1 MSALPGSQA
10 SLSMSLEEKLSNLPN
25 QPGCYL
31 FRDKKAK
38 IIYVGKAK
46 NLRNRVRQ
54 YFHTDRAHVF
64 RTSDLVAR
72 INDVD
77 LIVTDNEI
85 EALALESNLIKRH
98 KPIFNVLLKDDKQYP
113 HIKITNET
121 APRAMIARKI
131 LKDGASYFGPFLPI
145 SLAWN
150 TLDLINKNFQ
160 LRTCTMDIDGKA
172 DRPCLEYHIKRCLG
186 PCVSRLCSLD
196 QYNEAVRDVDLLLQG
211 KTEDLEAELKR
222 RMQEASD
229 ELRFEAAARAR
240 DQLRTIGKLGEQQK
254 MMVISRDDIDIFGY
268 YREGALL
275 ALSLF
280 TMREGRVVGKRE
292 FYWED
297 IADPFDPG
305 TFIGQALK
313 QYYTAGDY
321 APGEIYVPVDFEDRE
336 LLEEYLTRQR
346 GRRVRIVTPQRG
358 VKRDLIDLVEKNAR
372 LNFDQRFRMQRPDM
386 QKVLDEL
393 RETLELP
400 TVPDRIES
408 FDISNIQG
416 AENVASMVVCE
427 HGAMK
432 KSDYRK
438 FKIRSVE
445 GQADDFQSMYEVVG
459 RRYSRLLREAKPL
472 PDLVLID
479 GGKGQLAAAA
489 RALHELGLEALPTAA
504 IAKREELLFVK
515 GREEPIRVDHHSPV
529 LHLIQMIRDETH
541 RFAVTYHRQR
551 RTMRDFDSELTSIPG
566 VGEKLKAR
574 LLRNFGS
581 LKRVSEASFDE
592 LKPFVGAAGARR
604 ILEHFSSM
612 QNGDGESVIS
622 GDDSGGQP
630 IDIRVNGVS

>member
-1 MSALPGSQA
+1 MQ
-10 SLSMSLEEKLSNLPN
+10 LSEKLLNLPT

-31 FRDKKAK
+31 YRDKNGK

-54 YFHTDRAHVF
+54 YFHSDRANVF
-64 RTSDLVAR
+64 RTGDLIAR
-72 INDVD
+72 IDDVD

-85 EALALESNLIKRH
+85 EALALESNLIKKH

-113 HIKITNET
+113 HIKVTNET

-131 LKDGASYFGPFLPI
+131 LKDGASYYGPFLPI

-186 PCVSRLCSLD
+186 PCVSRLCSIE
-196 QYNEAVRDVDLLLQG
+196 QYDEAVRDVDLLLQG
-211 KTEDLEAELKR
+211 KTADLESELKR
-222 RMQEASD
+222 RMQQASD
-229 ELRFEAAARAR
+229 ELMFEAAARYR
-240 DQLRTIGKLGEQQK
+240 DQLKTIQKLGEQQK
-254 MMVISRDDIDIFGY
+254 MMVISRDDVDTFGY
-268 YREGALL
+268 YREGRLL

-280 TMREGRVVGKRE
+280 TMREGKIVGMRE

-297 IADPFDPG
+297 VNDPFDPSA
-305 TFIGQALK
+305 FIGQALK
-313 QYYTAGDY
+313 QYYTSGDY
-321 APGEIYVPVDFEDRE
+321 APGEIYVPVDFEDHE
-336 LLEEYLTRQR
+336 LLEQYLTNQR
-346 GRRVRIVTPQRG
+346 GRRVRIMTPQRG

-386 QKVLDEL
+386 QKVLDDL

-400 TVPDRIES
+400 ALPDRIES

-438 FKIRSVE
+438 FKVRSVE
-445 GQADDFQSMYEVVG
+445 GRADDFQSMYEVVG
-459 RRYSRLLREAKPL
+459 RRYSRLLRENKPL

-489 RALHELGLEALPTAA
+489 RALHELGLEALPTAS
-504 IAKREELLFVK
+504 IAKREELLFIK
-515 GREEPIRVDHHSPV
+515 GREEPIRIDHHSPV
-529 LHLIQMIRDETH
+529 LRLIQMIRDETH
-541 RFAVTYHRQR
+541 RFAVTYHRKR
-551 RTMRDFDSELTSIPG
+551 RTMRDFESELTSIPG
-566 VGEKLKAR
+566 VGDKLKAR

-592 LKPFVGAAGARR
+592 LKPFVGTREARR
-604 ILEHFSSM
+604 IVEHFTHIRASELILNESA
-612 QNGDGESVIS
+612 QGNG
-622 GDDSGGQP
+622 
-630 IDIRVNGVS
+630 

>member
-1 MSALPGSQA
+1 MALA
-10 SLSMSLEEKLSNLPN
+10 EKLSNLPT
-25 QPGCYL
+25 QPGCYMS
-31 FRDKKAK
+31 RDKRGK

-54 YFHTDRAHVF
+54 YFHSDRANEYK
-64 RTSDLVAR
+64 TGDLIAR
-72 INDVD
+72 IEDVD
-77 LIVTDNEI
+77 LMVTDNEI
-85 EALALESNLIKRH
+85 EALALESNLIKKH

-113 HIKITNET
+113 HIKITNEQ

-131 LKDGASYFGPFLPI
+131 LKDGAEYFGPFLPI

-150 TLDLINKNFQ
+150 TLDLINKQFQ
-160 LRTCTMDIDGKA
+160 LRTCTMQIDGKA

-186 PCVSRLCSLD
+186 PCVSRLCSLE
-196 QYNEAVRDVDLLLQG
+196 QYDEAVRDVGLLLEG
-211 KTEDLEAELKR
+211 KTADLESELKR
-222 RMQEASD
+222 RMHQASD
-229 ELRFEAAARAR
+229 ALHYEAAARYR
-240 DQLRTIGKLGEQQK
+240 DQIKTIHKLGEQQK
-254 MMVISRDDIDIFGY
+254 VMVISRDDIDIFGY
-268 YREGALL
+268 VREGPLL

-280 TMREGRVVGKRE
+280 TMREGKVVGKRE

-297 IADPFDPG
+297 IVDPFDPG
-305 TFIGQALK
+305 AFIGQALK
-313 QYYTAGDY
+313 QYYTSGDY
-321 APGEIYVPVDFEDRE
+321 APGEIYVPVDFEDRA
-336 LLEEYLTRQR
+336 LLEEYLSTQR
-346 GRRVRIVTPQRG
+346 GRRVHIFAPQRG
-358 VKRDLIDLVEKNAR
+358 VKRDIIDLVEKNAR

-386 QKVLDEL
+386 QKVLDDL

-438 FKIRSVE
+438 FKVRSVE
-445 GQADDFQSMYEVVG
+445 GRADDFQSMYEVVG
-459 RRYSRLLREAKPL
+459 RRYSRLLRENKPL

-489 RALHELGLEALPTAA
+489 RALHELGLEALPTAS

-515 GREEPIRVDHHSPV
+515 GREEPFRIDHHSPV

-541 RFAVTYHRQR
+541 RFAITYHRKR
-551 RTMRDFDSELTSIPG
+551 RAMRDFESELTSIPG
-566 VGEKLKAR
+566 VGDKLKAR

-581 LKRVSEASFDE
+581 LKRVSEASFAE
-592 LKPFVGAAGARR
+592 LEPFVGPREARR
-604 ILEHFSSM
+604 IVEHFEHM
-612 QNGDGESVIS
+612 KGGESTE
-622 GDDSGGQP
+622 
-630 IDIRVNGVS
+630 VNESEGIVA

>member
-1 MSALPGSQA
+1 
-10 SLSMSLEEKLSNLPN
+10 MSLAEKLSNLPT

-31 FRDKKAK
+31 FRDKRGK

-54 YFHTDRAHVF
+54 YFHSDRVNEF
-64 RTSDLVAR
+64 KTGDLIAR
-72 INDVD
+72 IDDVD

-85 EALALESNLIKRH
+85 EALALECNLIKKH

-113 HIKITNET
+113 HIKVTNER

-131 LKDGASYFGPFLPI
+131 LKDGAAYYGPFLPI

-160 LRTCTMDIDGKA
+160 LRTCTMQIDGKA

-186 PCVSRLCSLD
+186 PCVSKLCSIE
-196 QYNEAVRDVDLLLQG
+196 QYTEAVRDVGLLLQG
-211 KTEDLEAELKR
+211 KTADLEAELKR

-229 ELRFEAAARAR
+229 EMQYEAAARYR
-240 DQLRTIGKLGEQQK
+240 DQLKTIQKLGEQQK
-254 MMVISRDDIDIFGY
+254 VMVISRDDIDIFGY

-297 IADPFDPG
+297 IADPFDPPA
-305 TFIGQALK
+305 FIGQALK
-313 QYYTAGDY
+313 QYYTSGDY

-336 LLEEYLTRQR
+336 LLEQYLTGQR
-346 GRRVRIVTPQRG
+346 GRRVHIFSPQRG

-393 RETLELP
+393 REVLELP
-400 TVPDRIES
+400 TLPDRIES

-438 FKIRSVE
+438 FKVRSVE
-445 GQADDFQSMYEVVG
+445 GRADDFQSMYEVVG
-459 RRYSRLLREAKPL
+459 RRYSRLMRENKAL

-489 RALHELGLEALPTAA
+489 RALHELGLEALPTAS
-504 IAKREELLFVK
+504 IAKREEVLFVK
-515 GREEPIRVDHHSPV
+515 GREEPIRIDHHSPV

-541 RFAVTYHRQR
+541 RFAITYHRKR
-551 RTMRDFDSELTSIPG
+551 RAMRDFESELTSIPG
-566 VGEKLKAR
+566 VGDKLKAR

-581 LKRVSEASFDE
+581 LKRVSEASFAE
-592 LKPFVGAAGARR
+592 LEPFVGSREARR
-604 ILEHFSSM
+604 IVEHFAGLKSPEAPA
-612 QNGDGESVIS
+612 DGAQY
-622 GDDSGGQP
+622 DA
-630 IDIRVNGVS
+630 

>member
-1 MSALPGSQA
+1 
-10 SLSMSLEEKLSNLPN
+10 MSLEEKLSNLPT

-31 FRDKKAK
+31 FRDKKTK

-54 YFHTDRAHVF
+54 YFHSDRANVF
-64 RTSDLVAR
+64 RTSDLIAR
-72 INDVD
+72 IDDVD

-85 EALALESNLIKRH
+85 EALALESNLIKKH

-113 HIKITNET
+113 HIKITNER

-160 LRTCTMDIDGKA
+160 LRTCTMEIDGKA

-186 PCVSRLCSLD
+186 PCVSRLCSIE
-196 QYNEAVRDVDLLLQG
+196 QYDEAVRDVDLLLQG
-211 KTEDLEAELKR
+211 KTEDLESELKR

-229 ELRFEAAARAR
+229 EQRFEAAARAR
-240 DQLRTIGKLGEQQK
+240 DQLRTILKLGEQQK
-254 MMVISRDDIDIFGY
+254 MMVISREDIDIFGY
-268 YREGALL
+268 YREGPLL

-280 TMREGRVVGKRE
+280 TMREGKVVGKRE

-305 TFIGQALK
+305 AFIGQPLK

-321 APGEIYVPVDFEDRE
+321 APGEIYVPVDFEDRQ
-336 LLEEYLTRQR
+336 LLEEYLTTQR
-346 GRRVRIVTPQRG
+346 GRRVHIVMPQRG

-416 AENVASMVVCE
+416 SENVASMVVCE

-438 FKIRSVE
+438 FKVRSVE
-445 GQADDFQSMYEVVG
+445 GRADDFQSMYEVVG
-459 RRYSRLLREAKPL
+459 RRYSRLLRETKPL

-489 RALHELGLEALPTAA
+489 RALHELGLEALPTAS

-515 GREEPIRVDHHSPV
+515 GKEEPIRIDHHSPV

-551 RTMRDFDSELTSIPG
+551 RTMRDFESELTSIPG
-566 VGEKLKAR
+566 VGDKLKAR

-592 LKPFVGAAGARR
+592 LKPFVGPAGARR
-604 ILEHFSSM
+604 IVEHFAHLQGADQISA
-612 QNGDGESVIS
+612 DGAPVE
-622 GDDSGGQP
+622 G
-630 IDIRVNGVS
+630 

>member
-1 MSALPGSQA
+1 
-10 SLSMSLEEKLSNLPN
+10 MSLEEKLANLPT

-31 FRDKKAK
+31 YRDKRGKV
-38 IIYVGKAK
+38 IYVGKAK

-54 YFHTDRAHVF
+54 YFHSDRANEF
-64 RTSDLVAR
+64 KTGDLIAR
-72 INDVD
+72 IADVD

-85 EALALESNLIKRH
+85 EALALENNLIKKH

-131 LKDGASYFGPFLPI
+131 LKDGAQYYGPFLPI
-145 SLAWN
+145 GLAWN
-150 TLDLINKNFQ
+150 TLDLINKQFQ
-160 LRTCTMDIDGKA
+160 LRTCTMEIDGKA

-186 PCVSRLCSLD
+186 PCVSRLCSIK
-196 QYNEAVRDVDLLLQG
+196 QYDEAVRDVDLLLQG
-211 KTEDLEAELKR
+211 KTADLEIELKH
-222 RMQEASD
+222 RMQQASD
-229 ELRFEAAARAR
+229 ELRYEVAARYR
-240 DQLRTIGKLGEQQK
+240 DQLKTIQKLGEQQK

-268 YREGALL
+268 YREGRLL

-280 TMREGRVVGKRE
+280 TMREGKVVGKRE

-297 IADPFDPG
+297 ITDPFDPA
-305 TFIGQALK
+305 TFIGGALK
-313 QYYTAGDY
+313 QYYAAGDY
-321 APGEIYVPVDFEDRE
+321 APGEIYVPVNFEDRE
-336 LLEEYLTRQR
+336 LLEEYLTGQR
-346 GRRVRIVTPQRG
+346 GRRVHIIAPQRG

-372 LNFDQRFRMQRPDM
+372 LNFDQRFRMMRPDM

-393 RETLELP
+393 RDVLELP
-400 TVPDRIES
+400 SLPDRIES

-438 FKIRSVE
+438 FKVRSVE
-445 GQADDFQSMYEVVG
+445 GRADDFQSMYEVVG
-459 RRYSRLLREAKPL
+459 RRYSRLMRENKPL

-515 GREEPIRVDHHSPV
+515 GREEPIRIDHHSPV

-541 RFAVTYHRQR
+541 RFAVTYHRKR
-551 RTMRDFDSELTSIPG
+551 RTMRDFESELTSIPG
-566 VGEKLKAR
+566 VGDKLKAR

-581 LKRVSEASFDE
+581 LKRVSEASLAE
-592 LKPFVGAAGARR
+592 LKPFVGTREARR
-604 ILEHFSSM
+604 IVEHFAKLRASEVIAS
-612 QNGDGESVIS
+612 DGAQAES
-622 GDDSGGQP
+622 
-630 IDIRVNGVS
+630 

>member
-1 MSALPGSQA
+1 MQ
-10 SLSMSLEEKLSNLPN
+10 LSEKLLNLPT

-31 FRDKKAK
+31 YRDKKGK

-54 YFHTDRAHVF
+54 YFHSDRAHEYK
-64 RTSDLVAR
+64 TGDLIAR
-72 INDVD
+72 IEDVD

-85 EALALESNLIKRH
+85 EALALESNLIKKY

-113 HIKITNET
+113 HIKVTNET

-131 LKDGASYFGPFLPI
+131 LKDGASYYGPFLPI

-160 LRTCTMDIDGKA
+160 LRTCTMEIDGKA

-186 PCVSRLCSLD
+186 PCVSRLCSIE
-196 QYNEAVRDVDLLLQG
+196 QYDEAVRDVDLLLQG
-211 KTEDLEAELKR
+211 KTADLEAELKR
-222 RMQEASD
+222 RMHQASD
-229 ELRFEAAARAR
+229 EQLFELAARYR
-240 DQLRTIGKLGEQQK
+240 DQLKTIQKLGEQQK
-254 MMVISRDDIDIFGY
+254 MMVISRDDVDTFGY
-268 YREGALL
+268 YREGRLL

-280 TMREGRVVGKRE
+280 TMREGKIVGMRE

-297 IADPFDPG
+297 VTDPFDPG
-305 TFIGQALK
+305 AFIGQALK

-321 APGEIYVPVDFEDRE
+321 APGEIYVPVDFEDRA
-336 LLEEYLTRQR
+336 LLEQYLTGQR
-346 GRRVRIVTPQRG
+346 GRRVHILTPQRG

-372 LNFDQRFRMQRPDM
+372 LNFEQRFRMQRPDM
-386 QKVLDEL
+386 QKVLEEL

-400 TVPDRIES
+400 ALPDRIES

-438 FKIRSVE
+438 FKVRSVE

-459 RRYSRLLREAKPL
+459 RRYSRLMRENKPL

-479 GGKGQLAAAA
+479 GGKGQLAAAS
-489 RALHELGLEALPTAA
+489 RALHELGLEALPTAS
-504 IAKREELLFVK
+504 IAKREELLFIK
-515 GREEPIRVDHHSPV
+515 GREEPIRVDHHSAV

-541 RFAVTYHRQR
+541 RFAVTYHRKR
-551 RTMRDFDSELTSIPG
+551 RTMRDFESELTSIPG
-566 VGEKLKAR
+566 VGDKLKAR

-592 LKPFVGAAGARR
+592 LKPFVGSREARR
-604 ILEHFSSM
+604 IVEHFSHIRDSELSLDDGP
-612 QNGDGESVIS
+612 QANG
-622 GDDSGGQP
+622 
-630 IDIRVNGVS
+630 

>member
-1 MSALPGSQA
+1 MD
-10 SLSMSLEEKLSNLPN
+10 MSLEEKLSNLPT

-38 IIYVGKAK
+38 VIYVGKAK

-54 YFHTDRAHVF
+54 YFHTDRANVF
-64 RTSDLVAR
+64 RTSDLIAR
-72 INDVD
+72 IHDVD

-85 EALALESNLIKRH
+85 EALALESNLIKKH

-113 HIKITNET
+113 HIKITSER

-131 LKDGASYFGPFLPI
+131 LKDGASYYGPFLPI

-160 LRTCTMDIDGKA
+160 LRTCTMEIDGKA

-186 PCVSRLCSLD
+186 PCVSRLCSLE
-196 QYNEAVRDVDLLLQG
+196 QYGEAVRDVDLLLQG
-211 KTEDLEAELKR
+211 KTDDLEADLKR
-222 RMQEASD
+222 RMKEASD
-229 ELRFEAAARAR
+229 ELMFEAAARAR
-240 DQLRTIGKLGEQQK
+240 DQLKTIVKLGEQQK
-254 MMVISRDDIDIFGY
+254 MMVISREDIDIFGY
-268 YREGALL
+268 YREATLL

-280 TMREGRVVGKRE
+280 TMREGKVVGKRE

-297 IADPFDPG
+297 ISDPFEPG
-305 TFIGQALK
+305 AFIGQALK

-321 APGEIYVPVDFEDRE
+321 APGEIYVPVDFEDRA
-336 LLEEYLTRQR
+336 LLEEYLSTQR
-346 GRRVRIVTPQRG
+346 GRRVHIVAPQRG

-438 FKIRSVE
+438 FKVRSVE
-445 GQADDFQSMYEVVG
+445 GRADDFQSMYEVVG
-459 RRYSRLLREAKPL
+459 RRYSRLLRETRPL

-489 RALHELGLEALPTAA
+489 RALHELGLEALPTAS

-515 GREEPIRVDHHSPV
+515 GKEEPIRIDHHSPV

-551 RTMRDFDSELTSIPG
+551 RTMRDFESELTSIPG
-566 VGEKLKAR
+566 VGDKLKSR

-592 LKPFVGAAGARR
+592 LKPFVGPAGARR
-604 ILEHFSSM
+604 IIEHFA
-612 QNGDGESVIS
+612 NLREAGELVLT
-622 GDDSGGQP
+622 D
-630 IDIRVNGVS
+630 N

>member
-1 MSALPGSQA
+1 MT
-10 SLSMSLEEKLSNLPN
+10 LEEKLSNLPT

-31 FRDKKAK
+31 FRDKRSK

-54 YFHTDRAHVF
+54 YFHSDRAQVF
-64 RTSDLVAR
+64 RTGDLIAR

-85 EALALESNLIKRH
+85 EALALESNLIKKH

-113 HIKITNET
+113 HIKITNES

-160 LRTCTMDIDGKA
+160 LRTCTMEIDGKA

-186 PCVSRLCSLD
+186 PCVSRLCSPE
-196 QYNEAVRDVDLLLQG
+196 QYNEAVRDVGLLLQG
-211 KTEDLEAELKR
+211 KTEDLEADLKR
-222 RMQEASD
+222 RMHEASD
-229 ELRFEAAARAR
+229 ELRFEAAARLR
-240 DQLRTIGKLGEQQK
+240 DQLKTIVKLGEQQK
-254 MMVISRDDIDIFGY
+254 MMVISREDIDIFGY
-268 YREGALL
+268 HREGPLL

-297 IADPFDPG
+297 IADPFDPAS
-305 TFIGQALK
+305 FIGQALK
-313 QYYTAGDY
+313 QYYTGGDY
-321 APGEIYVPVDFEDRE
+321 APGEIYVPVSFEDCE
-336 LLEEYLTRQR
+336 LLEQYLSAQR
-346 GRRVRIVTPQRG
+346 GRRVHIVAPQRG

-386 QKVLDEL
+386 QKVLDDL

-438 FKIRSVE
+438 FKVRSVE

-459 RRYSRLLREAKPL
+459 RRYSRLLREARPL

-515 GREEPIRVDHHSPV
+515 GREEPIRIDHHSPV

-551 RTMRDFDSELTSIPG
+551 RTMRDFESELTTIPG
-566 VGEKLKAR
+566 VGDKLKAR

-592 LKPFVGAAGARR
+592 LRPFVGPVGARR
-604 ILEHFSSM
+604 IVEHFE
-612 QNGDGESVIS
+612 GIRAAEDGS
-622 GDDSGGQP
+622 G
-630 IDIRVNGVS
+630 VTE